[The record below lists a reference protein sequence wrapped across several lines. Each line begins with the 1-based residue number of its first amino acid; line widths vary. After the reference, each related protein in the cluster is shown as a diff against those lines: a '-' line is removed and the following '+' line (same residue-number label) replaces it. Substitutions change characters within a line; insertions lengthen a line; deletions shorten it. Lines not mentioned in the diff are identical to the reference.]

1 MITPDSFNKINL
13 DKKEEKSGNY
23 LQKLI
28 FTTLI
33 KILIV
38 IILFLASLIYIKQSD
53 KNKQEYKKI
62 VYNNSLSFAKIYNV
76 YKEYLG
82 DLIPFKN
89 SFNDNTKLVSDE
101 KLTYEKIEKENDGYI
116 LTVSSSY
123 AASSIKSGIVVKIDE
138 KNKNYKTMITIQDKN
153 GLNITYGC
161 LSDITVKLY
170 EYVEKGQLLGIADK
184 KLYLIF
190 EKDDKYLSYEEYL

>member
-1 MITPDSFNKINL
+1 MITPESFNKKNAV
-13 DKKEEKSGNY
+13 KKEEKESY
-23 LQKLI
+23 LHRFI
-28 FTTLI
+28 FSTLI

-53 KNKQEYKKI
+53 INKEKYKKL

-82 DLIPFKN
+82 DVIPFKN
-89 SFNDNTKLVSDE
+89 TVKDNTKLVSE
-101 KLTYEKIEKENDGYI
+101 EKIAYENIKKEKDGYM
-116 LTVSSSY
+116 LTVLSSY
-123 AASSIKSGIVVKIDE
+123 LTPAIKSGIVIKVDE
-138 KNKNYKTMITIQDKN
+138 KSSYKTMITIQDKN

-161 LSDITVKLY
+161 LDNINVKLY
-170 EYVEKGQLLGIADK
+170 DYVSKGEILGTANK